1 MEAPLAL
8 HAQAEPELLPS
19 DEPQQLPR
27 ELREELRRWM
37 MLCVA
42 GPFAPA
48 KREEQRRRV
57 RAWEAL
63 ILAWAWC
70 SAYTIYRGLRLVAP
84 AAALALSGAVAALAA
99 IFTLMAAKG
108 SGGRY
113 FEWNELLPRVLEELE
128 GPVGSET
135 AAALQGLAK
144 GAPRKLFAAPLGVAI
159 DVAIAYESKP
169 DAAHQ
174 LAAAAVFVLGAVAV
188 LVIGPGKEILE
199 HATWALTEDKVELLG
214 KRIRGTTAATADFDE
229 LTDGV
234 YRAHLAT
241 TELSKL
247 MESQTIRTVAGSGIV
262 AAAMV
267 VASVSPRPQQG
278 YDCAPTWASNST
290 AAPMDPECG
299 WYDVVAQYGWGSWYN
314 LFCHQYVLAFYAL
327 FFSAGTGVA
336 ALFAPAR
343 VTTACQKVASAV
355 NDLRV
360 NALDDQPAKLATLEQ
375 GQRIEMLKRYISE
388 LNRDQGLG
396 VLILKKRI
404 TFTLVMG
411 MLIQTVS
418 AMVVINTTLQ
428 SVLHDTEEEIA
439 AVTAEESVIE
449 AAEAALTG
457 KG

>member
-8 HAQAEPELLPS
+8 HADAEPELPT
-19 DEPQQLPR
+19 EPQPLPR
-27 ELREELRRWM
+27 ELREDLRRWM
-37 MLCVA
+37 MLSVA

-48 KREEQRRRV
+48 KREQQRRRV
-57 RAWEAL
+57 RTWEAF
-63 ILAWAWC
+63 ILVWFWS
-70 SAYTIYRGLRLVAP
+70 SAYTLYRGLRLAAP
-84 AAALALSGAVAALAA
+84 AAALAFCAAFVALAA

-113 FEWNELLPRVLEELE
+113 FEWNKLMPRVLEQLE
-128 GPVGSET
+128 GPVGPET

-144 GAPRKLFAAPLGVAI
+144 GAPRKLFSMPLGVAI
-159 DVAIAYESKP
+159 DVAIAYASKP

-174 LAAAAVFVLGAVAV
+174 LVAAAVFVLGAVAV
-188 LVIGPGKEILE
+188 PVIGPGKEILE

-247 MESQTIRTVAGSGIV
+247 MELQTIRTVALSGIL

-267 VASVSPRPQQG
+267 VASVSPRPPQG

-290 AAPMDPECG
+290 AAPMEPDCD
-299 WYDVVAQYGWGSWYN
+299 WYNVVAQYGWGSWYN

-327 FFSAGTGVA
+327 FFSGAGVA

>member
-8 HAQAEPELLPS
+8 HAQAEPELPS
-19 DEPQQLPR
+19 DEPQPLPR

-37 MLCVA
+37 LVGVA

-48 KREEQRRRV
+48 KREEQRWRV
-57 RAWEAL
+57 RACEAFT
-63 ILAWAWC
+63 LAWLWC
-70 SAYTIYRGLRLVAP
+70 TAYTFYRAVQPLAS
-84 AAALALSGAVAALAA
+84 AAALAISAA
-99 IFTLMAAKG
+99 IVAIALISTLMAATG
-108 SGGRY
+108 SGGQY
-113 FEWNELLPRVLEELE
+113 FQWNNLLPRVLEQLE
-128 GPVGSET
+128 GPVGPET

-144 GAPRKLFAAPLGVAI
+144 GATRKTFITLPLTAAMCIAI
-159 DVAIAYESKP
+159 VCESDP

-174 LAAAAVFVLGAVAV
+174 YAAAVVYVLGQFFLMVSA
-188 LVIGPGKEILE
+188 PGKEMID
-199 HATWALTEDKVELLG
+199 HAIWALTEDKQEQLR
-214 KRIRGTTAATADFDE
+214 KRIRGTTAATANFDE

-241 TELSKL
+241 TELSKV
-247 MESQTIRTVAGSGIV
+247 MGSHVVFSVAL
-262 AAAMV
+262 AAIASASCI
-267 VASVSPRPQQG
+267 VASVAPRPPQS
-278 YDCAPTWASNST
+278 YYCAPTWASNST
-290 AAPMDPECG
+290 AAPMEPGCP
-299 WYDVVAQYGWGSWYN
+299 WYDVVGQYGLGSWYN
-314 LFCHQYVLAFYAL
+314 LFCHQFVLVFWTL
-327 FFSAGTGVA
+327 FFSAQGVA
-336 ALFAPAR
+336 LLFAPAR

-360 NALDDQPAKLATLEQ
+360 NAVDDQPAKLATLEQ
-375 GQRIEMLKRYISE
+375 GQRIEILKRYISE